1 MTNMENNATTKESKR
16 FLARI
21 IIEAQT
27 PLFIGS
33 GEKDILTD
41 ALVSKDANGMPYIPG
56 TSIAGVIRHSL
67 EENPDSKV
75 SIDRLFG
82 LQDKNDSF
90 GSRIIFSEAR
100 MIGENGKVLDGL
112 LSIPETSFYDK
123 YLHLPIRQHV
133 RISHKGASEKGGK
146 FDQEAVYKGTRFCFE
161 IEIVADDLVEQE
173 KFNLILNRLMDD
185 SIRFGGKSRSGFG
198 QVKIVSCQ
206 TRTLDLDKKEDLQAY
221 LEKSSSLDSNF
232 KWEDHEITTHNGES
246 KEYKLTL
253 KPVDFFLFGS
263 GFGDE
268 EADMTTAKEN
278 IVIWEGGKASF
289 AEQYLIPG
297 SSIKGAIAH
306 RTAYNYNKI
315 KKIFADNEQLYPD
328 DVTGDNNVAVK
339 QLFGDAEETRGNVI
353 FSDIFIDGCKDKI
366 INHVSIDRF
375 TGGAID
381 GALFAEKD
389 AYGKGITLSTTIY
402 AKTKNDDE
410 DIEKAFVQ
418 TLKDLCDGFLP
429 LGGGINRGNG
439 LFYGQ
444 ISGAMDYTSKNY

>member
-67 EENPDSKV
+67 EENPDNN
-75 SIDRLFG
+75 RLFG
-82 LQDKNDSF
+82 SQDKNNSF
-90 GSRIIFSEAR
+90 GSRIIFTEAR
-100 MIGENGKVLDGL
+100 MIGEDGKVLDGI

-123 YLHLPIRQHV
+123 YLHLPVRQHV

-146 FDQEAVYKGTRFCFE
+146 FDQEAFYKGTRFCFE

-173 KFNLILNRLMDD
+173 KFNMILNRLMDD

-221 LEKSSSLDSNF
+221 LGKSSSLDSNF
-232 KWEDHEITTHNGES
+232 KWEDHEITTHNGEF
-246 KEYKLTL
+246 KEYILTL

-263 GFGDE
+263 GYGDD
-268 EADMTTAKEN
+268 EAVMTSARES
-278 IVIWEGGKASF
+278 IVIWEDGIASF
-289 AEQYLIPG
+289 AERYLIPG

-306 RTAYNYNKI
+306 RTAYNYNKL
-315 KKIFADNEQLYPD
+315 KKYL
-328 DVTGDNNVAVK
+328 
-339 QLFGDAEETRGNVI
+339 
-353 FSDIFIDGCKDKI
+353 
-366 INHVSIDRF
+366 
-375 TGGAID
+375 
-381 GALFAEKD
+381 
-389 AYGKGITLSTTIY
+389 
-402 AKTKNDDE
+402 
-410 DIEKAFVQ
+410 Q
-418 TLKDLCDGFLP
+418 TMNKLILKMS
-429 LGGGINRGNG
+429 LG
-439 LFYGQ
+439 
-444 ISGAMDYTSKNY
+444 